1 METLAVLSILG
12 WSINWHDFGLA
23 VSTKGKHMPPTEP
36 TYRYN
41 PKNMSQFLHWSLPQ
55 PYSWQPNLGTT
66 QKVLTSRENEY
77 ILSYVYNKFKKRMD
91 Y

>member
-1 METLAVLSILG
+1 MVTLAVLSILG

-41 PKNMSQFLHWSLPQ
+41 PKNMSQFLH
-55 PYSWQPNLGTT
+55 
-66 QKVLTSRENEY
+66 
-77 ILSYVYNKFKKRMD
+77 
-91 Y
+91 